1 MKAEL
6 RSALLKAAKGEPFAR
21 KMGLKVTCIEEGYA
35 RVEMEATEDLLNIHG
50 IIHGGALFSL
60 LDEAFQL
67 ASNSHGQKAVA
78 LTMHVA
84 YHAPARAGGL
94 LIAEA
99 REFQC
104 TARTS
109 HCDIR
114 VTDEQGVLIATCRA
128 LAYRRSE
135 PLTSCGD
142 PTSST
147 DREGG

>member
-1 MKAEL
+1 MDRDL
-6 RSALLKAAKGEPFAR
+6 RSVLWRAVEGEPFAR
-21 KMGLKVTCIEEGYA
+21 KLGLKVTCIEEGYA

-78 LTMHVA
+78 LTMNVA

-114 VTDEQGVLIATCRA
+114 VTDDRGVLIATCRA
-128 LAYRRSE
+128 LAYRRSD
-135 PLTSCGD
+135 PLTLSEV
-142 PTSST
+142 PKASS
-147 DREGG
+147 DREGA